1 MLLKKKIK
9 NHTSKKKESPKK
21 RKKNKFNW
29 VRTSQKETK
38 SFKPE
43 EEEEGERESER
54 GVGIREGGQAF
65 PPNNNGW
72 SFCVLRKRLLNL
84 YKVKDL
90 SSPSII
96 FNCAHLYH
104 HSIFAQKKIELMV
117 FTQMIMWYI
126 SHRTN

>member
-54 GVGIREGGQAF
+54 AREVLVLGKGARLSRQTTMVGLFVFSEKG
-65 PPNNNGW
+65 
-72 SFCVLRKRLLNL
+72 C
-84 YKVKDL
+84 
-90 SSPSII
+90 SI
-96 FNCAHLYH
+96 Y
-104 HSIFAQKKIELMV
+104 
-117 FTQMIMWYI
+117 T
-126 SHRTN
+126 R